1 MIDSFHRRDDVHH
14 FWIMAVNVLHELG
27 LCICRACDED
37 GTRVCNRFSDCL
49 KESVIL
55 RNMSA
60 ADGVR
65 LMMDRS
71 GWIMWVENK
80 LVDFRRAEMK
90 YASFM
95 MIYSNDGMIVR
106 VHNMAPY

>member
-1 MIDSFHRRDDVHH
+1 
-14 FWIMAVNVLHELG
+14 MAVNVLHEFDLG
-27 LCICRACDED
+27 ICRAGDED
-37 GTRVCNRFSDCL
+37 STCVCNRFSDCL
-49 KESVIL
+49 QKGVIL
-55 RNMSA
+55 RSMSA